1 MQVNKEYKMK
11 DNSSKKAIENY
22 YKKIAAMTPEK
33 QAARKAKLA
42 RWKTDVAEM
51 IEGLNNYTAKK

>member
-1 MQVNKEYKMK
+1 MTFDEE
-11 DNSSKKAIENY
+11 SKKAIENY

-42 RWKTDVAEM
+42 RWETDLDEM

>member
-1 MQVNKEYKMK
+1 MTLDEE
-11 DNSSKKAIENY
+11 SKKAIENY
-22 YKKIAAMTPEK
+22 YKKIAAMTPEQK
-33 QAARKAKLA
+33 AARKAKLA

>member
-1 MQVNKEYKMK
+1 MKETSSNK
-11 DNSSKKAIENY
+11 ACENY

-33 QAARKAKLA
+33 QAARKAKLK

>member
-1 MQVNKEYKMK
+1 MTF
-11 DNSSKKAIENY
+11 DNQYKKAIENY

-42 RWKTDVAEM
+42 RWETDVAEM